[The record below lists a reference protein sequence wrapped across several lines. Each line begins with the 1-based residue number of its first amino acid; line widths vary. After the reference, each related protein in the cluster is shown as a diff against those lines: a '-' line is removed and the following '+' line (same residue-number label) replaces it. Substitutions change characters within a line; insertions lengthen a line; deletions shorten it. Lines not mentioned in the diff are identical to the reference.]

1 MMTFAAYWTEQ
12 AEKAEQE
19 AQQQQQVQAKKDP
32 EAT

>member
-19 AQQQQQVQAKKDP
+19 AQPKVQPKKDP
-32 EAT
+32 E